1 MATSLA
7 APEEEIVHL
16 ERYVNAIRRHWR
28 LIFAGAVL
36 GSVLAF
42 WHVSRQPL
50 RYQGVTTLLVVPPI
64 WPDGPQINP
73 ATFRAIV
80 QNGTLAAQV
89 IEELNLEDQLNPRS
103 FVESALSAEE
113 VRGTQMV
120 RVTVT
125 LPNPE
130 MAAEASRRLTQKAI
144 LLAQQIDQQK
154 GAAIQDQLKS
164 LLSDAYDR
172 LGNAEKALLTYKQD
186 AGVDVM
192 KDDTAAQLREFGALL
207 PLALN
212 IESERAR
219 MSVAETEIKRQERLL
234 SVGRGPAAEE
244 VLQRAQSASASE
256 VMLRPVG
263 LTRPVVNPVYQTL
276 HFQIATSRTRIAAL
290 EELRDAV
297 IGRMKLSA
305 KESSRMNE
313 LYGPQIALARLQGA
327 FDLAAKVYDDL
338 SIQYGRFA
346 SAAQLQ
352 IVDNALPPDRPISRK
367 RLQYGL
373 FGAGI
378 GFAAMLLLTLIRESR
393 TRRSGPN
400 AA

>member
-1 MATSLA
+1 MATRLA
-7 APEEEIVHL
+7 TPEEEIVHL

-28 LIFAGAVL
+28 VICAGAVL

-42 WHVSRQPL
+42 WQLSRQPL
-50 RYQGVTTLLVVPPI
+50 RYQGITTLLVVPPI

-89 IEELNLEDQLNPRS
+89 IAEMNLEDQLNPRR

-120 RVTVT
+120 RVNVT

-130 MAAEASRRLTQKAI
+130 MAAEASRRLTHKAI
-144 LLAQQIDQQK
+144 LLAQQIDSQE
-154 GAAIQDQLKS
+154 GAAIQEQLAS
-164 LLSDAYDR
+164 LLSDAHEKLLD
-172 LGNAEKALLTYKQD
+172 AEKALLTFKQD
-186 AGVDVM
+186 AGIDVM
-192 KDDTAAQLREFGALL
+192 KDDTAARLKEFGALL

-219 MSVAETEIKRQERLL
+219 LDAAETEIKRHQRLL
-234 SVGRGPAAEE
+234 SVARGPAVEE
-244 VLQRAQSASASE
+244 ALQRSGSAPTGE
-256 VMLRPVG
+256 VTLRQFG
-263 LTRPVVNPVYQTL
+263 LTKPVVNPVYRTL
-276 HFQIATSRTRIAAL
+276 DFQITTSRTRVAAL
-290 EELRDAV
+290 EELRNSV
-297 IGRMKLSA
+297 TGRMKLSE

-313 LYGPQIALARLQGA
+313 LYKPQIALARLQGH
-327 FDLAAKVYDDL
+327 FDLAAKIYDDL
-338 SIQYGRFA
+338 SIQYGRFG

-352 IVDNALPPDRPISRK
+352 IVDNALPPARPIPRK

-378 GFAAMLLLTLIRESR
+378 GFAAMVLLILFWENLG
-393 TRRSGPN
+393 TRRGNNP
-400 AA
+400 